1 MATIQT
7 LSQPPIPVSLRSPAN
22 DRGVASLVRRRA
34 TERWVRARKAE
45 IDYARKLR
53 GVARQCGEIVK
64 AFAPDGVV
72 SNPHDIT
79 QHLQRYAELLRPWAR
94 AVGIGMLRDVERR
107 DASAWFEHSR
117 EMGRLLREEI
127 ESAPTG
133 EVMREALE
141 RQVTLITSLPIEA
154 GQRVHRLTTES
165 LINGSRASEIA
176 KEILASGEV
185 TASRATLIA
194 RTETAR
200 SASELTKA
208 RALAAGIT
216 HYMWHAQLD
225 SDTRPGHRA
234 LHGKIFRF
242 DDPPEV
248 NENGRYMKHGP
259 GEIWNC
265 RCFAVPQI
273 PADL

>member
-1 MATIQT
+1 MPSNPAAALRTSDI
-7 LSQPPIPVSLRSPAN
+7 SVSRA
-22 DRGVASLVRRRA
+22 VKRRA
-34 TERWVRARKAE
+34 AERWLRARKAE

-72 SNPHDIT
+72 SNPHDVA
-79 QHLQRYAELLRPWAR
+79 QMLGRYAELLRPWAR
-94 AVGIGMLRDVERR
+94 AVAVGMLRDVERR
-107 DASAWFEHSR
+107 DASAWFEHAR

-127 ESAPTG
+127 ETAPTG

-154 GQRVHRLTTES
+154 GQRVHKLTTES
-165 LINGSRASEIA
+165 MINSSRASEIA

-200 SASELTKA
+200 TASELTKA

-225 SDTRPGHRA
+225 SDTRASHRA
-234 LHGKIFRF
+234 MHGKIFRF

-273 PADL
+273 PPDL